1 MPNDKIKYGIV
12 YVVVHPARRAVKV
25 GYTSPGAGRIEELM
39 RDGWQPFR
47 RLHVAT
53 PDIART
59 VEQATLFDLRNR
71 LYIPQFLTSD
81 RMRTFGWTETASIG
95 LIDPKRLWEIVCEQ
109 AGLLQMSPSVSAP
122 DRRRTNGGVP
132 PRRRPGDTPQY
143 VPAAGREASRTA
155 RAAKVGRTLPKRAA
169 SDTAR
174 RNTPREDS

>member
-1 MPNDKIKYGIV
+1 MPNREIKYGIV
-12 YVVVHPARRAVKV
+12 YVVAHPARGAVKV
-25 GYTSPGAGRIEELM
+25 GYTSPGAGRVEELM

-47 RLHVAT
+47 RLYVVT
-53 PDIART
+53 PDMARA

-95 LIDPKRLWEIVCEQ
+95 LIAPGDLWEIVCEQ
-109 AGLLQMSPSVSAP
+109 AGLLQMSPSVSVP
-122 DRRRTNGGVP
+122 DRRRTNGGTP

-155 RAAKVGRTLPKRAA
+155 RAAQIGRALSKRPA

-174 RNTPREDS
+174 RTTTREDS